1 TCYDKELCS
10 NLQLFAPQYHR
21 LYTCSLNEVRTRT
34 LTMDYKLASTE
45 TAETCSLCD
54 GNSIV
59 CDSETSEAVCSSCGM
74 VIHDNVE
81 SMGPEWRTYSSEDLE
96 SRSRTGMPSSLAF
109 HDMGLSTF
117 ISYSNVD
124 ANGVAISAEQRSKV
138 QRMRR
143 WNKISSN
150 NRSYHRN
157 LKNAF

>member
-1 TCYDKELCS
+1 MGS
-10 NLQLFAPQYHR
+10 HM
-21 LYTCSLNEVRTRT
+21 S
-34 LTMDYKLASTE
+34 YKLASE
-45 TAETCSLCD
+45 PAEACSLC
-54 GNSIV
+54 NSTSIV
-59 CDSETSEAVCSSCGM
+59 FDSETSEAICSSCGM
-74 VIHDNVE
+74 VVKDNIE
-81 SMGPEWRTYSSEDLE
+81 SMGPEWRSYSGEDME
-96 SRSRTGMPSSLAF
+96 SKSRTGMPSSLAF

-157 LKNAF
+157 LKNAFAILSTIKDKLSLSDTLIEKAAYN